1 MVEEGRKSF
10 KSSRMYQE
18 NEVSRGPVISCILRE
33 SSKVE
38 DEMMYVNSPL
48 YKEVQSLVDFLSLN
62 HLVGGG
68 NPLGC
73 QFSVWPIVRKGSI
86 TGPGLNKIPHPH
98 ALYDPGDPGIVKVL
112 GQRCR

>member
-1 MVEEGRKSF
+1 MPEQGICLVEEGRTSF

-48 YKEVQSLVDFLSLN
+48 QRGSKL
-62 HLVGGG
+62 GGL
-68 NPLGC
+68 P
-73 QFSVWPIVRKGSI
+73 
-86 TGPGLNKIPHPH
+86 
-98 ALYDPGDPGIVKVL
+98 
-112 GQRCR
+112 